1 MRTAKYSGKKIGML
15 AVLENNAGK
24 YRCQCECGKEFV
36 TRTSNLT
43 RALRTNSNISCGC
56 KYWRVKVGQKFSR
69 LIVLAK
75 VNSEKRKDGKGSR
88 GRWKCKCEC
97 GKIISVL
104 TSSLTTGHTK
114 SCGCLNLEKLKKRKL
129 PLFSFIIKKCS
140 SCKKQLNREHF
151 GLDLSWPGGLKS
163 ICKSCNYK
171 CKDYSK
177 VIVNNY
183 LRKKKIKQVTPH
195 WVKKE
200 QLYIIHSTRILLQE
214 ILRIE
219 LSVDHIFPIVHK
231 NFSGL
236 NIPENLQ
243 ITTHSYNSKKSN
255 RVDIKLLLKEGKN
268 IFKFQGV
275 NIHSSVLD
283 LMKKEGLQNV
293 ERTYIEQTK
302 VSVKC
307 L

>member
-1 MRTAKYSGKKIGML
+1 M
-15 AVLENNAGK
+15 
-24 YRCQCECGKEFV
+24 
-36 TRTSNLT
+36 
-43 RALRTNSNISCGC
+43 
-56 KYWRVKVGQKFSR
+56 
-69 LIVLAK
+69 
-75 VNSEKRKDGKGSR
+75 
-88 GRWKCKCEC
+88 
-97 GKIISVL
+97 
-104 TSSLTTGHTK
+104 
-114 SCGCLNLEKLKKRKL
+114 
-129 PLFSFIIKKCS
+129 
-140 SCKKQLNREHF
+140 
-151 GLDLSWPGGLKS
+151 
-163 ICKSCNYK
+163 
-171 CKDYSK
+171 
-177 VIVNNY
+177 
-183 LRKKKIKQVTPH
+183 
-195 WVKKE
+195 
-200 QLYIIHSTRILLQE
+200 LQE

-302 VSVKC
+302 VGR
-307 L
+307 